1 MAGDSVSSANL
12 QVFVTH
18 GQQGFNFHAGIW
30 HMPLISEKRS
40 ILLSSLIGSIPAN
53 IVMNLL

>member
-18 GQQGFNFHAGIW
+18 GQQGFNFHAVIW
-30 HMPLISEKRS
+30 HMPLI
-40 ILLSSLIGSIPAN
+40 
-53 IVMNLL
+53 

>member
-18 GQQGFNFHAGIW
+18 EQQNFNFHAGIW
-30 HMPLISEKRS
+30 HMALILEKDR
-40 ILLSSLIGSIPAN
+40 LFSSLIRPVLAN

>member
-1 MAGDSVSSANL
+1 MAGNSVSSANL

-18 GQQGFNFHAGIW
+18 EQQNFNFHAGIW
-30 HMPLISEKRS
+30 HIPLISEKDR
-40 ILLSSLIGSIPAN
+40 LLSSLIGAVLAN

>member
-18 GQQGFNFHAGIW
+18 EQQNFNFHAGIW
-30 HMPLISEKRS
+30 HMALISEKDR
-40 ILLSSLIGSIPAN
+40 LFSSLIRPVLAN